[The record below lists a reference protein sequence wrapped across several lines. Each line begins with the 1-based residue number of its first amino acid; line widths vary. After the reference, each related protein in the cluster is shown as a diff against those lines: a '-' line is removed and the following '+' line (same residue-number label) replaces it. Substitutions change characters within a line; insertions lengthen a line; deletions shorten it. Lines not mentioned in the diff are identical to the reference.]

1 MKKLMLKSTIGLAV
15 ALASSQIF
23 ASGFALNEQ
32 SISGMGTGFAGR
44 SSAADDASTVFGNP
58 AGMSRLKRQQVTG
71 GMAVIDASTDLRDTS
86 GSRTGTNKGDM
97 VPFTAVPMGF
107 YVKPIDDQWAFG
119 LGVYAPFG
127 LITDYESNFQG
138 RNFGSKSEVKVV
150 TFQPTVSYAFNDKVS
165 IGFGPTIN
173 RISGVLESALTTPAS
188 PNDGRVQIKGN
199 DIGYGYNI
207 GVLVQATDSTRVGL
221 TYHSKVKYKLEGHT
235 EVTAGAGTNPG
246 LLKSNRY
253 DASLKIETP
262 ESYDLSITQDLSDAW
277 KLYAGTTWTRWSRL
291 KDITVNNEGVNA
303 STGGVLAPT
312 LNLGTI
318 KEEQNWHDTWAYAIG
333 TSYQL
338 NKQWVLRT
346 GLTFDQSP
354 TNNTDRSPRIPTG
367 DRTIFS
373 LGAGW
378 SPTEDLTIDV
388 AYSYLKEE
396 KVNVN
401 RKNALG
407 QTYNAEYDNS
417 ANGFGVGATY
427 RF

>member
-1 MKKLMLKSTIGLAV
+1 MKKVMLKTTLSLAV
-15 ALASSQIF
+15 ALASTQIF

-44 SSAADDASTVFGNP
+44 SSSADDASTVFGNP
-58 AGMSRLKRQQVTG
+58 AGMSRIKRQEVTG
-71 GMAVIDASTDLRDTS
+71 GIAAIDASTDIKDAQ
-86 GSRTGTNKGDM
+86 GAHPGTNKGDM
-97 VPFTAVPMGF
+97 VPFTAVPMGY
-107 YVKPIDDQWAFG
+107 YVKPIDDHWAFG

-127 LITDYESNFQG
+127 LITDYENGFQG
-138 RNFGSKSEVKVV
+138 AGFGSKSEVKVV

-173 RISGVLESALTTPAS
+173 RIGGTLESDVPLFGDTH
-188 PNDGRVQIKGN
+188 VKIKG
-199 DIGYGYNI
+199 DDVALGYNF
-207 GVLVQATDSTRVGL
+207 GVLVQATDTTRVGL
-221 TYHSKVKYKLEGHT
+221 TYHSKVKYKIEGHT
-235 EVTAGAGTNPG
+235 DISAGANSPSAF
-246 LLKSNRY
+246 LKSNRY

-262 ESYDLSITQDLSDAW
+262 ESVDFSVTQQLTDAW
-277 KLYAGTTWTRWSRL
+277 TLYAGSTWTRWSRL
-291 KDITVNNEGVNA
+291 KDITVNNDGVTA
-303 STGGVLAPT
+303 AQGGALSPA
-312 LNLGTI
+312 LFGTI
-318 KEEQNWHDTWAYAIG
+318 TEEQNWHDTWAYAIG

-346 GLTFDQSP
+346 GLSFDQSP

-373 LGAGW
+373 LGAGYNV
-378 SPTEDLTIDV
+378 TDDLTIDV

-396 KVNVN
+396 SVKVDHSNLVDSYSA
-401 RKNALG
+401 K
-407 QTYNAEYDNS
+407 YENS

>member
-1 MKKLMLKSTIGLAV
+1 MKKMMLKTTLGLAV
-15 ALASSQIF
+15 TLASTQIF

-44 SSAADDASTVFGNP
+44 SSSADDASTVFGNP

-71 GMAVIDASTDLRDTS
+71 GFAVIDASTDLNDTS
-86 GSRTGTNKGDM
+86 GTQSGTNDGDM
-97 VPFTAVPMGF
+97 VPFTGVPMGY

-127 LITDYESNFQG
+127 LITDYENSFQG

-150 TFQPTVSYAFNDKVS
+150 TFQPTISYAFNDKVS

-173 RISGVLESALTTPAS
+173 RLSGSLESALNVPV
-188 PNDGRVQIKGN
+188 PGVPEGNVKIKGD

-207 GVLVQATDSTRVGL
+207 GVLILPTDTTRVGL

-235 EVTAGAGTNPG
+235 EVNPGAGTPPP
-246 LLKSNRY
+246 LLSAERY
-253 DASLKIETP
+253 DASLDITTP
-262 ESYDLSITQDLSDAW
+262 ESVDFSVTQQINDAW
-277 KLYAGTTWTRWSRL
+277 TVYAGSTWTRWSRL
-291 KDITVNNEGVNA
+291 KDITVNNDVGT
-303 STGGVLAPT
+303 SGGGFNPL
-312 LNLGTI
+312 LFGTI
-318 KEEQNWHDTWAYAIG
+318 TEEQNWHDTWAYAIG

-396 KVNVN
+396 KVSVN
-401 RKNALG
+401 SSNALG
-407 QTYNAEYDNS
+407 QAYNAEYENS

>member
-1 MKKLMLKSTIGLAV
+1 
-15 ALASSQIF
+15 
-23 ASGFALNEQ
+23 
-32 SISGMGTGFAGR
+32 
-44 SSAADDASTVFGNP
+44 
-58 AGMSRLKRQQVTG
+58 
-71 GMAVIDASTDLRDTS
+71 
-86 GSRTGTNKGDM
+86 M
-97 VPFTAVPMGF
+97 VPFTGVPMGY

-127 LITDYESNFQG
+127 LITDYENSFQG

-150 TFQPTVSYAFNDKVS
+150 TFQPTISYAFNDKVS

-173 RISGVLESALTTPAS
+173 RISGSLESALTTPFS
-188 PNDGRVQIKGN
+188 PNDGNVEIKGD

-207 GVLVQATDSTRVGL
+207 GLLVQATDTTRVGL

-235 EVTAGAGTNPG
+235 EVNPGAGTPG
-246 LLKSNRY
+246 FLLSGDRY
-253 DASLKIETP
+253 DASLDITTP
-262 ESYDLSITQDLSDAW
+262 ESVDFSVTQEINDAW
-277 KLYAGTTWTRWSRL
+277 TVYAGSTWTRWSRL
-291 KDITVNNEGVNA
+291 KDITVNNDV
-303 STGGVLAPT
+303 TGGGA
-312 LNLGTI
+312 LNPALFGTI
-318 KEEQNWHDTWAYAIG
+318 TEEQNWHDTWAYAIG

-354 TNNTDRSPRIPTG
+354 ANNTDRSPRIPTG

-396 KVNVN
+396 KVSIN
-401 RKNALG
+401 RRNALG
-407 QTYNAEYDNS
+407 QAYNAEYENS